1 MYRGSRL
8 SGRELIA
15 LADCHLNKETLFSVD
30 YKGTSAM
37 GVEVLFY
44 FFIVSHACAFALGMW
59 LAIVANGKRAQDKG
73 VCACH
78 PGDDVYV
85 YTMVREGSR

>member
-1 MYRGSRL
+1 M
-8 SGRELIA
+8 EL
-15 LADCHLNKETLFSVD
+15 
-30 YKGTSAM
+30 
-37 GVEVLFY
+37 LFY
-44 FFIVSHACAFALGMW
+44 FFTAQAVVCFVSHACAFALGMW